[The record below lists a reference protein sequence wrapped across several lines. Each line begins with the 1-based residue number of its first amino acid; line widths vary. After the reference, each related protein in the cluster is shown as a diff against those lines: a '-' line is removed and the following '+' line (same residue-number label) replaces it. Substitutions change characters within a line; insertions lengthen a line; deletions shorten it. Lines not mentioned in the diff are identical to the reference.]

1 MPHTQSFTDDVVAHA
16 QSLIRCKSVTP
27 HEGGALRYLED
38 ELTRAGFTCHRLPFG
53 APGTPDVDNLYAHI
67 RPAAALAG
75 HQDMVPPGDKG
86 QGGGVRCAADQNG
99 VLFGRGAADMKGGVA
114 AALAGTLRYL
124 QGNGG
129 RPNGSISFLI
139 TTDEEGPAINGTKRW
154 WNGLQP
160 ARGERPD
167 CCLLGECTSED
178 AIGDTV
184 KIDAGSATTN
194 VTVRGVQGHVA
205 YPHKAKNPLP
215 RLIDALDRLRA
226 QPLNAGNAH
235 FQPSNLEITSI
246 DTGNTTHNLIPAS
259 ASARF
264 NIRFNDHHTGDKLKA
279 WIEAKFPRH
288 FRIRASA
295 MRFPTSQFG
304 KLHYGARR
312 FIQTLVAAIE
322 AEAQR
327 KPVLSTGGGTSDAR
341 FIKDLCPVVEIGL
354 LNGTAHKVD
363 ECVSVSDAE
372 TLARYSPG
380 FFTLRSMPL
389 TEEQKA
395 SGQQSRQAKIIRST
409 ILAALTGSLKTAIP
423 TSSVQAAPT
432 PVQTA

>member
-1 MPHTQSFTDDVVAHA
+1 MTDVVAHA

-27 HEGGALRYLED
+27 HEGGALRYLEG
-38 ELTRAGFTCHRLPFG
+38 ELTRAGFTCDRLPFG
-53 APGTPDVDNLYAHI
+53 APGTPEVDNLYARIGTSGPHVCF
-67 RPAAALAG
+67 AG
-75 HQDMVPPGDKG
+75 HTDVVPPGDE
-86 QGGGVRCAADQNG
+86 AAWRHPPFAAEIQNG

-124 QGNGG
+124 ASNGG

-139 TTDEEGPAINGTKRW
+139 TADEEGPAINGTKKVVDW
-154 WNGLQP
+154 LI

-167 CCLLGECTSED
+167 YCLLGECTSED

-184 KIDAGSATTN
+184 KIGRRGSLSGTL
-194 VTVRGVQGHVA
+194 TVRGVQGHVA

-226 QPLNAGNAH
+226 QPLDAGNAH

-259 ASARF
+259 SSARF

-279 WIEAKFPRH
+279 WID
-288 FRIRASA
+288 
-295 MRFPTSQFG
+295 SQISTALQDTG
-304 KLHYGARR
+304 ISYALSYEPVSES
-312 FIQTLVAAIE
+312 FITEPAGFVQTLVAAIE

-354 LNGTAHKVD
+354 LNGTAHKID
-363 ECVSVSDAE
+363 ECVSVSDLE
-372 TLARYSPG
+372 TLTRI
-380 FFTLRSMPL
+380 FTRFLHL
-389 TEEQKA
+389 T
-395 SGQQSRQAKIIRST
+395 
-409 ILAALTGSLKTAIP
+409 LDAAH
-423 TSSVQAAPT
+423 
-432 PVQTA
+432 